1 MYIHLEAKIYTHG
14 KAVAPWLTP
23 YGGAADMRGLNDAN
37 HVWHWSERQRSVRQ
51 RQICNEAQ
59 FHSAVYAP

>member
-23 YGGAADMRGLNDAN
+23 YGGAADMQDLAETNQSRYRSGAC
-37 HVWHWSERQRSVRQ
+37 RSVR
-51 RQICNEAQ
+51 
-59 FHSAVYAP
+59 